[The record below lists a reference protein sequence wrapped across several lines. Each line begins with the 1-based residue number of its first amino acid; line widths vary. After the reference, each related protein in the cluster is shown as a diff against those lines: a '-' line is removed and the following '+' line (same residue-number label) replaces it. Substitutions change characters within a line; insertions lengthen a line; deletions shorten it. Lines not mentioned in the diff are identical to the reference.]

1 MISVIGN
8 GQSRQG
14 LDINA
19 LQGEKI
25 GCNAIVRDYFV
36 DHLVCVDRKM
46 VKEALDLKTQ
56 CVVYTRQ
63 DWFNKFQFPCVP
75 LPDLP
80 YNGYTKPDE
89 PIHWGSG
96 PYAVLLGAKL
106 SPIVRIIG
114 FDLYSK
120 DKFLNNIY
128 KDTKNYDSSTKRSV
142 DPRYWIYQIGKVF
155 EIYNRRNFIIYN
167 TSDWALPKEWKYPN
181 VSLDTLDNL

>member
-80 YNGYTKPDE
+80 YKGYTKPDE

-96 PYAVLLGAKL
+96 PYAVLIGAMFTKL
-106 SPIVRIIG
+106 KEVNLIG

-120 DKFLNNIY
+120 TKIVNNIY
-128 KDTKNYDSSTKRSV
+128 KGTDNYDPADKRPV
-142 DPRYWIYQIGKVF
+142 DPRYWIHQISMVF
-155 EIYNRRNFIIYN
+155 TFF
-167 TSDWALPKEWKYPN
+167 PKIKF
-181 VSLDTLDNL
+181 LFF